1 MASLIAFID
10 WIANFAIVEIFPFMD
25 STIHIAGSL
34 VVFGVLSVAAA
45 AVFYMIMP
53 VTKGKSVEEI
63 TEMFDQMASHG
74 SNNAGSPK

>member
-1 MASLIAFID
+1 
-10 WIANFAIVEIFPFMD
+10 MD

-74 SNNAGSPK
+74 SKNAGSPK